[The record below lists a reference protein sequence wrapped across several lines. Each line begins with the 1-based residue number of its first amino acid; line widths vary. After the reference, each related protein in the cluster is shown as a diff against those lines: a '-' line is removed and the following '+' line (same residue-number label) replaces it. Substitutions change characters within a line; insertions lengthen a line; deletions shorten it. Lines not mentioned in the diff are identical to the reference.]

1 MAHDRHTTFDR
12 CSRAVVLP
20 VLRSLGVLTSS
31 FLLGCVSLFGA
42 TSLNVGSASAQSTV
56 PKQSTLFGKTQSS
69 SGASLSAAV
78 GGPTSV
84 PYGWVDFCHRRPK
97 ECKVPALP
105 ATNVKLTAQTLRILK
120 RINQKA
126 NSSIKPVSNFDH
138 WGTMMDHWD
147 YPVDGKGD
155 CKIYALYKR
164 KLLMEAGFPRQALLM
179 TVVHDLDNE
188 GHTILTVKTDKG
200 DLVLD
205 NLIDEIR
212 PWNVTGYYFVKRQ
225 SQQNPNIWVSINRRG
240 GTPQILTNVA
250 KLVD

>member
-1 MAHDRHTTFDR
+1 M
-12 CSRAVVLP
+12 
-20 VLRSLGVLTSS
+20 LRSLGVLTSS
-31 FLLGCVSLFGA
+31 FLLGCVSLIGA
-42 TSLNVGSASAQSTV
+42 TSLDVSPASAQSTLL
-56 PKQSTLFGKTQSS
+56 KQSTLFGKTQSS
-69 SGASLSAAV
+69 AAAV

-84 PYGWVDFCHRRPK
+84 PYGWIDFCHRRPK

-105 ATNVKLTAQTLRILK
+105 ATNIKLTAQTLRTLK
-120 RINQKA
+120 RINLKA
-126 NSSIKPVSNFDH
+126 NNYIKPVSNFEH

-164 KLLMEAGFPRQALLM
+164 KLLQEAGFPRQALLM

-205 NLIDEIR
+205 NLVNEIR
-212 PWNVTGYYFVKRQ
+212 PWNATGYYFVKRQ
-225 SQQNPNIWVSINRRG
+225 SQQNPNIWVSINQRG
-240 GTPQILTNVA
+240 GTPSRMSPSS
-250 KLVD
+250 

>member
-1 MAHDRHTTFDR
+1 LRTNAAPVSFV
-12 CSRAVVLP
+12 AVVVSAMRHSS
-20 VLRSLGVLTSS
+20 VLISS
-31 FLLGCVSLFGA
+31 ILLGFVSLIGA
-42 TSLNVGSASAQSTV
+42 TSLQVSSAAAQSTLYKRISMQ
-56 PKQSTLFGKTQSS
+56 PSKDG
-69 SGASLSAAV
+69 SLSAAV
-78 GGPTSV
+78 GGSTSV

-105 ATNVKLTAQTLRILK
+105 ATNVKLTAQNLRTLK

-126 NSSIKPVSNFDH
+126 NSSIIPVSNFDH
-138 WGTMMDHWD
+138 WGTMTDHWD

-155 CKIYALYKR
+155 GKIYALYKR
-164 KLLMEAGFPRQALLM
+164 KLLQEAGFPRQALLM

-205 NLIDEIR
+205 NLVNEFR
-212 PWNVTGYYFVKRQ
+212 PWNATGYYFVKRQ
-225 SQQNPNIWVSINRRG
+225 SQQNPNIWVSINKRG
-240 GTPQILTNVA
+240 GTPKSLVNVA

>member
-1 MAHDRHTTFDR
+1 MRH
-12 CSRAVVLP
+12 S
-20 VLRSLGVLTSS
+20 SVLTSS
-31 FLLGCVSLFGA
+31 VLLGFVSLIGA
-42 TSLNVGSASAQSTV
+42 TSLQVSPAAA
-56 PKQSTLFGKTQSS
+56 QSTLFKRISTQPSRD
-69 SGASLSAAV
+69 GSLSAAV
-78 GGPTSV
+78 GGSTSV

-97 ECKVPALP
+97 ECKVPTLP
-105 ATNVKLTAQTLRILK
+105 AADIKLTAQNLRILK

-138 WGTMMDHWD
+138 WGTMADHWD

-164 KLLMEAGFPRQALLM
+164 KLLQEAGFPRQALLM

-205 NLIDEIR
+205 NLVNEIR
-212 PWNVTGYYFVKRQ
+212 PWNATGYYFVKRQ
-225 SQQNPNIWVSINRRG
+225 SQQNPNIWVSINKRG
-240 GTPQILTNVA
+240 GTPKANAA
-250 KLVD
+250 KLID